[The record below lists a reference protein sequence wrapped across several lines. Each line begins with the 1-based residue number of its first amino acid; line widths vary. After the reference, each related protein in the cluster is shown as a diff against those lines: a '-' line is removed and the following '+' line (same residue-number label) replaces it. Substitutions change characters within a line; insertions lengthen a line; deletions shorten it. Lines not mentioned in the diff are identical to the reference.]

1 MNVCNNQLA
10 RSSCKVTGGRNPA
23 CGIKEENYLASAAEC
38 SKTSWRLRGVEEVNG
53 CSIVV
58 DRREKSDYFRD
69 TLRTKE

>member
-1 MNVCNNQLA
+1 MKGDWGQ
-10 RSSCKVTGGRNPA
+10 KPA

-38 SKTSWRLRGVEEVNG
+38 SKISWRLRVMDEVNG

-58 DRREKSDYFRD
+58 GRREKSDYFRD